1 MAEFKIFQRGL
12 DWIVVFWQHRNMLKM
27 GDRRDDGY
35 VFTGYSKRKNGRTY
49 EQWTSLDKFLKQR
62 GDDFFERR
70 NARLKRQKAKHE
82 SRKKWHAHMAYLAT
96 LTDEQ
101 RADRD
106 RHAYEEYKEK
116 RKKLDPDYHK
126 RLYAKM
132 LLDPVRLEKHRAKQ
146 ARARKRYNEKQK
158 AINAEKRAKRN
169 AERKAEQEAIQK
181 IKQEQAEARRIE
193 KSKIAA
199 EKALAKSLRPKR
211 VALTEEQRKE
221 KRKLEKRN
229 YKHVRRAR
237 INNCEVKATPK
248 MVEDARKL
256 AGDRCYYCGKKTE
269 LTLDHFEPL
278 AKGGAHCVSNFV
290 FACHPCNSRKRD
302 LDPFEFMASNV
313 APSF

>member
-1 MAEFKIFQRGL
+1 
-12 DWIVVFWQHRNMLKM
+12 M

-35 VFTGYSKRKNGRTY
+35 VFTGYSKRSNGKTY

-70 NARLKRQKAKHE
+70 NARLKRQKAKHA
-82 SRKKWHAHMAYLAT
+82 SREKWHAHMAYLAT

-106 RHAYEEYKEK
+106 RLAYKEYKEK
-116 RKKLDPDYHK
+116 RKKLDPDYYK

-132 LLDPVRLEKHRAKQ
+132 VLDPVRLEKHRAKQ
-146 ARARKRYNEKQK
+146 ARAKKKDKEKR
-158 AINAEKRAKRN
+158 AAKRAKRD
-169 AERKAEQEAIQK
+169 AERKAKQESLQK

-193 KSKIAA
+193 KAKIAA

-211 VALTEEQRKE
+211 IALTEEQRKE

-248 MVEDARKL
+248 MVEDARNL

-302 LDPFEFMASNV
+302 LDPFEFIAANV
-313 APSF
+313 PAGFHD